1 MREIYIGQKTQMRSM
16 TPEELYEYIKTFYSI
31 PELQNKYGVTTSDL
45 VSFLELEYGIVDYI
59 SKADKTLRNVLHILV
74 QDGYMKKDRGYQ
86 WCGGKTYIWSL
97 V

>member
-1 MREIYIGQKTQMRSM
+1 MKKIWVLTYEINEHY
-16 TPEELYEYIKTFYSI
+16 
-31 PELQNKYGVTTSDL
+31 
-45 VSFLELEYGIVDYI
+45 
-59 SKADKTLRNVLHILV
+59 